1 MMTFYIIG
9 AMYGCVLGWVVYE
22 FWRAPLMNESG
33 QIIKKQKKSSGSYKD
48 LEKLGRGRSKY

>member
-1 MMTFYIIG
+1 MWWNIAAGI
-9 AMYGCVLGWVVYE
+9 YGVVLLWVIYE
-22 FWRAPLMNESG
+22 FWRAPLINQSG

>member
-1 MMTFYIIG
+1 MTFYIIG

-22 FWRAPLMNESG
+22 FWRAPLTNESG
-33 QIIKKQKKSSGSYKD
+33 QIIKKQKKSGSYKD

>member
-1 MMTFYIIG
+1 MWWNIAVGI
-9 AMYGCVLGWVVYE
+9 YGVILLWVIYE
-22 FWRAPLMNESG
+22 FWRAPLMNQSG

>member
-1 MMTFYIIG
+1 MWWNIAAG
-9 AMYGCVLGWVVYE
+9 VYGVILLWVIYE
-22 FWRAPLMNESG
+22 FWRAPLMNQSG

>member
-1 MMTFYIIG
+1 MWWNIAAGI
-9 AMYGCVLGWVVYE
+9 YGVILLWVIYE
-22 FWRAPLMNESG
+22 FWRAPLMNQSG

>member
-1 MMTFYIIG
+1 MGWIIAG
-9 AMYGCVLGWVVYE
+9 AIYGIILGWVVLE
-22 FWRAPLMNESG
+22 FYRAPLMNESG

>member
-1 MMTFYIIG
+1 MWWNIAAGI
-9 AMYGCVLGWVVYE
+9 YGIVLLWVIYE
-22 FWRAPLMNESG
+22 FWRAPLINQSG